1 MITVLIGTLLQLAGP
16 WFLGRVIDEALMP
29 GGDMAL
35 LVPLLSIM
43 AMIYLFSSLFTWL
56 QRYIMTSLAQR
67 TIGRLRQE
75 MFEKLQ
81 TLSLRYFDTHSH
93 GDVMS
98 RFTNDLDNLNNT
110 MTNSVIQFFSS
121 VLTFFG
127 TIVAML
133 ILNIPLALI
142 SLITIPLMA
151 VLTKLIAKR
160 TRNAFRRQQKELG
173 ELNGKIEESL
183 NGEREIIAF
192 GRENITV
199 NEFLV
204 TNSRLRRAAQRAQ
217 FLSGIVGPLMNMLS
231 NVGYAL
237 VAFSGGY
244 LALKGRVSVG
254 NIASFLNYVRQF
266 NRPLNHMA
274 QLYNTIQSA
283 LAGAERIFILLDEK
297 VEVVNAP
304 ESAELGDIEGHVV
317 FDRVYFSYLEDQ
329 PVLKNVSLSAAPG
342 EMIALVGPTGAG
354 KTTIVNLL
362 TRFYDIQRGS
372 LFIDGKDL
380 TREIT
385 KESLRSKLA
394 IVLQDTF
401 LFSTTVRENIRYGRL
416 DATDAQVE
424 DAAIVANA
432 DHFIRS
438 LPQGYDTLL
447 SGEGSNLSQGQKQLL
462 AIARAVLADPEIL
475 ILDEATSSVDTR
487 TEKHIQEAMLK
498 IMKGRTSFVIAHR
511 LSTIKEAHRILV
523 IKDGE
528 IVEQG
533 AHGELIALDGV
544 YADLYR
550 TQYREGKAL

>member
-1 MITVLIGTLLQLAGP
+1 MAAKDITPPIPGPGGRMHGGPGSRFQGAKVRPRDSRGTLLRLGKRLRHYKTSLILVMITVLIGTLLQLAGP

-438 LPQGYDTLL
+438 LPPGL
-447 SGEGSNLSQGQKQLL
+447 
-462 AIARAVLADPEIL
+462 
-475 ILDEATSSVDTR
+475 
-487 TEKHIQEAMLK
+487 
-498 IMKGRTSFVIAHR
+498 
-511 LSTIKEAHRILV
+511 
-523 IKDGE
+523 
-528 IVEQG
+528 
-533 AHGELIALDGV
+533 
-544 YADLYR
+544 
-550 TQYREGKAL
+550 